1 LFGTVLLSVFL
12 NIFENI
18 NPITTDR
25 LLACI
30 YGGVAS
36 GIGTALIL
44 KANASTGGTDLISY
58 LIRSYKSDYKSSTL
72 IVIADIIIIGL
83 NVLVFKELEIALYS
97 AITIFIM
104 GKMIDIVFEGVDFTK
119 IMYIISPEYNQI
131 SLKIA
136 EQVKRGCTGLY
147 SKGMFTQKENFTL
160 MCVSHRNEVAKIK
173 AIVKEVDPT
182 AFIVVSNAKETL
194 GKGFSEDNIN

>member
-1 LFGTVLLSVFL
+1 MFGTVLLSVFL
-12 NIFENI
+12 NIFEKI

-97 AITIFIM
+97 AITIFI
-104 GKMIDIVFEGVDFTK
+104 
-119 IMYIISPEYNQI
+119 
-131 SLKIA
+131 
-136 EQVKRGCTGLY
+136 
-147 SKGMFTQKENFTL
+147 
-160 MCVSHRNEVAKIK
+160 
-173 AIVKEVDPT
+173 
-182 AFIVVSNAKETL
+182 
-194 GKGFSEDNIN
+194 

>member
-1 LFGTVLLSVFL
+1 MFGTVLLSVFL
-12 NIFENI
+12 NIFEKI

-25 LLACI
+25 LLECI

-97 AITIFIM
+97 AITIFI
-104 GKMIDIVFEGVDFTK
+104 
-119 IMYIISPEYNQI
+119 
-131 SLKIA
+131 
-136 EQVKRGCTGLY
+136 
-147 SKGMFTQKENFTL
+147 
-160 MCVSHRNEVAKIK
+160 
-173 AIVKEVDPT
+173 
-182 AFIVVSNAKETL
+182 
-194 GKGFSEDNIN
+194 

>member
-1 LFGTVLLSVFL
+1 LLPNQLYSGGFSGISTIFYYLFKTKIGTTLFVL
-12 NIFENI
+12 NIPLMILAFFRFGKLFILKAIVRNSFTI
-18 NPITTDR
+18 CFFKYFWKDKPITTER

-44 KANASTGGTDLISY
+44 KANASTVGTDLISY

-97 AITIFIM
+97 AITIFI
-104 GKMIDIVFEGVDFTK
+104 
-119 IMYIISPEYNQI
+119 
-131 SLKIA
+131 
-136 EQVKRGCTGLY
+136 
-147 SKGMFTQKENFTL
+147 
-160 MCVSHRNEVAKIK
+160 
-173 AIVKEVDPT
+173 
-182 AFIVVSNAKETL
+182 
-194 GKGFSEDNIN
+194 